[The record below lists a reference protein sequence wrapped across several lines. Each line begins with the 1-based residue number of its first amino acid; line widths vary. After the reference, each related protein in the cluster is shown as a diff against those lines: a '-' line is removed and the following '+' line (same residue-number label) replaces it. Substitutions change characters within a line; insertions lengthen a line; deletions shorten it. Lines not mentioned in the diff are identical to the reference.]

1 MSTRKTSAPHRPRVL
16 ITGASSGI
24 GAAFARRLAKDG
36 YDLVLVARRQERLEA
51 LAAQMT
57 ELFETRSI
65 ILPVDLSLESG
76 VCKIESYISEDTALC
91 MLINNAGF
99 GTRGNF
105 VDVDSQ
111 KTIDQINLHVLA
123 SVRLTRAALP
133 QMVAAGHGQILNIS
147 SLAAFFTSSNY
158 TTYSATKSYLNMF
171 TKGLAAEL
179 DGTGVQA
186 LAVCPGLTRTEFLE
200 SPEYADFKFEQ
211 VPAWVWMSAE
221 AVVDQSLAALEKN
234 QAVFIPGLFN
244 RIFVNVMNTPLAGRL
259 VGLAIDRLSRRTLY

>member
-1 MSTRKTSAPHRPRVL
+1 MSANSRPRVL

-24 GAAFARRLAKDG
+24 GEAFARRLAKDG
-36 YDLVLVARRQERLEA
+36 YDLVLVARRQKHLES

-57 ELFETRSI
+57 ERHQTRST
-65 ILPVDLSLESG
+65 ILPVDLSLEAG
-76 VCKIESYISEDTALC
+76 VSEIERYISTGAALS

-105 VDVDSQ
+105 VDVDSK
-111 KTIDQINLHVLA
+111 KTIDQIKLHVLA
-123 SVRLTRAALP
+123 SVQLTRAALP
-133 QMVAAGHGQILNIS
+133 SMVAAGHGQIINIS

-179 DGTGVQA
+179 AGTGVSA

-200 SPEYADFKFEQ
+200 SPEYADFKYEQ
-211 VPAWVWMSAE
+211 IPSWIWMSAGD
-221 AVVDQSLAALEKN
+221 VVDQSLAALHKGRV
-234 QAVFIPGLFN
+234 VFIPGVFN
-244 RIFVNVMNTPLAGRL
+244 RLFVKVMNTPMAGKL
-259 VGLAIDRLSRRTLY
+259 VGLAIDRLSRRALF

>member
-1 MSTRKTSAPHRPRVL
+1 MPAKKKSALDRPRVL

-36 YDLVLVARRQERLEA
+36 YDLVLVARRQKRLEA

-57 ELFETRSI
+57 QLFQTRST
-65 ILPVDLSLESG
+65 ILACDLSLESG
-76 VCKIESYISEDTALC
+76 VCEIESYISNDTALS

-111 KTIDQINLHVLA
+111 KTIGQIKLHVLA

-133 QMVAAGHGQILNIS
+133 RMVAAGHGQIINVS
-147 SLAAFFTSSNY
+147 SLAAFFTSNNY

-179 DGTGVQA
+179 AGTSVQA

-200 SPEYADFKFEQ
+200 SPEFEDFKFEQ
-211 VPAWVWMSAE
+211 VPAWAWMSAE

-244 RIFVNVMNTPLAGRL
+244 RIFVNVMNTPLAGKL
-259 VGLAIDRLSRRTLY
+259 VGLAIDRLSRRSLY